1 MAKPGVYKSEVKKA
15 RDSLIAQGK
24 HPSVD
29 AVRIALGNTGS
40 KTTIHKYL
48 KELDVENG
56 GADARKV
63 SISEALQDLVE
74 RLAAQ
79 LQEEA
84 NGQIDAVRA
93 QQAEQGK
100 RYAEALAAAQ
110 QEAAQWR
117 DQAQQFDTTLQN
129 ERAAHA
135 QTREALQQETI
146 ARHTAEQHA
155 RDLKERLAENEAHRQ
170 SLEEKHQ
177 HARDALEHYRESVKE
192 QRDQDAR
199 RHEQQ
204 IQQLQAEL
212 RAAQQTVMVKQED
225 ATRLNQEGARLVAE
239 LSHAQHALH
248 EELERNRR
256 LTVRIEALQAVEK
269 RCGILEAQGADREVM
284 IDDLKRQYAA
294 ASSSAQGLG
303 EQLQAAQLELA
314 GAKAALA
321 AQQDIAA
328 ELRTFLDTRAKAE
341 QATEGPAPVKAG

>member
-15 RDSLIAQGK
+15 RDSLVAQGK

-48 KELDVENG
+48 KELEVEKG
-56 GADARKV
+56 GADARQV

-74 RLAAQ
+74 RLATQ

-84 NGQIDAVRA
+84 NGQIDAARA

-100 RYAEALAAAQ
+100 RHAAALTAAQ

-117 DQAQQFDTTLQN
+117 DQAQQFDTALQN

-146 ARHTAEQHA
+146 TRHTAEQHA
-155 RDLKERLAENEAHRQ
+155 RDLKDRLAENEAHRQ

-177 HARDALEHYRESVKE
+177 HARGALEHYRQSVKE

-212 RAAQQTVMVKQED
+212 RMVQQTVSVKQED
-225 ATRLNQEGARLVAE
+225 VTRLNQEGARLVAE
-239 LSHAQHALH
+239 LSHAQQALR
-248 EELERNRR
+248 EEQERGRR
-256 LTVRIEALQAVEK
+256 LAARIDVLQVIEQ
-269 RCGILEAQGADREVM
+269 RCGILEAQGAEREVM
-284 IDDLKRQYAA
+284 IEDLRRQHAA
-294 ASSSAQGLG
+294 ASSSAQSLRD
-303 EQLQAAQLELA
+303 QMQTTQLELA
-314 GAKAALA
+314 SAKAALA

-328 ELRTFLDTRAKAE
+328 ELRTFLDTRAKS
-341 QATEGPAPVKAG
+341 